1 MSTPSMPFSSAIEGT
16 MMDVQLT
23 ILTILERA
31 ERYFAAQEVV
41 SLLPAGKNEQ
51 GQPLPHA
58 HRTTYGAVSDR
69 ARRLAGGLRALGLGR
84 GDRVAT
90 LGVNSFR
97 HLEAYLGVPSGGFVL
112 HTVNIRLHPQQIG
125 WILND
130 AGSRVLLIENLF
142 AAMIP
147 AILEHCPK
155 VETILVMGP
164 VTQPIAHPKVHDY
177 DQWVMSQEPLLTF
190 PELDEREAAGMCY
203 TSGTTG
209 QPKAVVYTH
218 RSTLLHCFAIA
229 AKDGL
234 NISERDRVLPVVP
247 MFHVN
252 AWGIPYASALF
263 GAAQVYSGMFNDG
276 SNLARLMQDERV
288 TATAGVPTI
297 WLGLLAELDRAREAG
312 QPYDLTPQER
322 VIVGGAAAPESMI
335 RAFQERHGL
344 NVIHAWGMTETHPLG
359 TASNL
364 PPGLDPR
371 SDEGYALRATQGRA
385 VPLIDLMLLSETGER
400 LPHDGQAMGRLMV
413 RGPWV
418 AGSYYGGVGAGSFV
432 EVDGKLWFDTGDI
445 STIDPLGYMTIQD
458 RAKDLVKSG
467 GEWISSVELENALMG
482 HPAVAL
488 AAVIARYDSK
498 WDERPLAL
506 VQLKPGHTVTPEE
519 LTASIVSQFPK
530 WWLPDEYRFLETLP
544 LGATGKVLKRE
555 LRDEYG
561 GFEQD

>member
-1 MSTPSMPFSSAIEGT
+1 MTISTLVTSSIQGT

-23 ILTILERA
+23 IPTILERV
-31 ERYFAAQEVV
+31 ERYFPQQTVV
-41 SLLPAGKNEQ
+41 SLLPGEQDEQ
-51 GQPLPHA
+51 GKPLSTL
-58 HRTTYGAVSDR
+58 HRTTYGAVAER
-69 ARRLAGGLRALGLGR
+69 ARRLAGGVTALGLER

-125 WILND
+125 WMLND

-147 AILEHCPK
+147 AVLEHCPHI
-155 VETILVMGP
+155 ETILVMGP
-164 VTQPIAHPKVHDY
+164 VPQPTAHPKVHDY
-177 DQWVMSQEPLLTF
+177 DTWVMAQEPLTVF
-190 PELDEREAAGMCY
+190 PDLDEREAAGMCY

-252 AWGIPYASALF
+252 AWGLPYAAALF
-263 GAAQVYSGMFNDG
+263 GAAQVYAGMFNDG
-276 SNLARLMQDERV
+276 PNLARLMQDERV

-297 WLGLLAELDRAREAG
+297 WLGLLAELDRAKEAG
-312 QPYDLTPQER
+312 TPYDLSAKER

-335 RAFQERHGL
+335 RAYQERHGL
-344 NVIHAWGMTETHPLG
+344 NVVHAWGMTETHPLG
-359 TASNL
+359 SSSNM
-364 PPGLDPR
+364 PPNLDPC

-385 VPLIDLMLLSETGER
+385 VPLIDFMLLSEDGKT
-400 LPHDGQAMGRLMV
+400 LPHDGKTMGRLLV

-418 AGSYYGGVGAGSFV
+418 AGAYYGGAGAGAFL
-432 EVDGKLWFDTGDI
+432 EIDGKTWFDTGDI
-445 STIDPLGYMTIQD
+445 STIDPQGYMTIQD

-467 GEWISSVELENALMG
+467 GEWIASVELENALMG

-488 AAVIARYDSK
+488 AAVIARYDPK
-498 WDERPLAL
+498 WDERPLAV
-506 VQLKPGHTVTPEE
+506 VQLKQGQQVSHAE
-519 LTASIVSQFPK
+519 LNEYLAAYFPK
-530 WWLPDEYRFLETLP
+530 WWLPDETVFVEQLP
-544 LGATGKVLKRE
+544 IGSTGKVLKRE
-555 LRDEYG
+555 LRDKYG
-561 GFEQD
+561 EFEAK

>member
-1 MSTPSMPFSSAIEGT
+1 MTTPTPPFPSSIQGT

-23 ILTILERA
+23 IPAILERVRTYFP
-31 ERYFAAQEVV
+31 EREVV
-41 SLLPAGKNEQ
+41 SLLPGGKDEQ
-51 GQPLPHA
+51 GSPVPQV
-58 HRTTYGAVSDR
+58 HRTTYGEVAER
-69 ARRLAGGLRALGLGR
+69 ARRLAGGLTALGLGR

-112 HTVNIRLHPQQIG
+112 HTVNIRLHPQQIA

-130 AGSRVLLIENLF
+130 AGSRVVLIENLF

-147 AILEHCPK
+147 ALLEHCPA
-155 VETILVMGP
+155 VEQVLVMGP
-164 VTQPIAHPKVHDY
+164 LPQPLEHPKVHDY
-177 DQWVMSQEPLLTF
+177 DRWVMEQSPLERY

-218 RSTLLHCFAIA
+218 RSTVLHCFGIA
-229 AKDGL
+229 SKDGL
-234 NISERDRVLPVVP
+234 NMSERDRILPVVP

-252 AWGIPYASALF
+252 AWGIPYAAAMF
-263 GAAQVYSGMFNDG
+263 GASQVYSGMFNDG
-276 SNLARLMQDERV
+276 PNLARLMQAEGV
-288 TATAGVPTI
+288 TASAGVPTI
-297 WLGLLAELDRAREAG
+297 WLGLLAELDRAQAAG
-312 QPYDLTPQER
+312 EPYDLSPQER

-335 RAFQERHGL
+335 RAYQERHGL

-359 TASNL
+359 TASNM
-364 PPGLDPR
+364 PPGLDPC
-371 SDEGYALRATQGRA
+371 SDAGYALRATQGRA
-385 VPLIDLMLLSETGER
+385 VPLVNLMLLSESGEPV
-400 LPHDGQAMGRLMV
+400 PHDGRTMGRLLV

-418 AGSYYGGVGAGSFV
+418 TGAYYGGVGENSFV
-432 EVDGKLWFDTGDI
+432 EVDGLRWFDTGDI
-445 STIDPLGYMTIQD
+445 STIDPQGYMTIQD

-488 AAVIARYDSK
+488 AAVIARHDPK

-506 VQLKPGHTVTPEE
+506 VQLRPGMQATHAE
-519 LTASIVSQFPK
+519 LTETIQERFPK
-530 WWLPDEYRFLETLP
+530 WWLPDDTVFLEQLP

-561 GFEQD
+561 GFAD